1 MKGILFEEKVM
12 YILYFKSYKQECSII
27 IINISRIS
35 VAFFQ
40 DIYFFAK
47 RKISFEVSTF
57 GGSLFGGG
65 GGWQLSGFA
74 NTCDILSLPSEV
86 RYFRGVVTFGTL
98 RQLVNTNA
106 RRTLTGFLVLCLKI
120 LVILIQSYVS
130 HITE

>member
-40 DIYFFAK
+40 DIYFLQK
-47 RKISFEVSTF
+47 GKLVLR
-57 GGSLFGGG
+57 SLLSEGRYLGEG

>member
-40 DIYFFAK
+40 DIYFLQK
-47 RKISFEVSTF
+47 GKLVLR
-57 GGSLFGGG
+57 SLLSEGRYLAGG

>member
-40 DIYFFAK
+40 DIYFLQK
-47 RKISFEVSTF
+47 GKLVLR
-57 GGSLFGGG
+57 SLLSEGRYLVG
-65 GGWQLSGFA
+65 GGWQHSGFA
-74 NTCDILSLPSEV
+74 NTCDILSLLSKV

>member
-1 MKGILFEEKVM
+1 MKRILFEEKVM

-40 DIYFFAK
+40 DIHFLQK
-47 RKISFEVSTF
+47 GKLVLR
-57 GGSLFGGG
+57 SLLSEGRYLGEG

>member
-1 MKGILFEEKVM
+1 MKRILFEEKVM

-40 DIYFFAK
+40 DIYFLQK
-47 RKISFEVSTF
+47 GKLVLR
-57 GGSLFGGG
+57 SLLSEGRYLGEG

-86 RYFRGVVTFGTL
+86 RYFRGVVTFKTL

-106 RRTLTGFLVLCLKI
+106 RRTLTVFLVLCLKI

>member
-35 VAFFQ
+35 LAFFQ
-40 DIYFFAK
+40 DIYFLQK
-47 RKISFEVSTF
+47 GKLVLR
-57 GGSLFGGG
+57 SLLSEGRYLGG
-65 GGWQLSGFA
+65 GGWQHSGFA
-74 NTCDILSLPSEV
+74 NTCDILSLLSKV

>member
-1 MKGILFEEKVM
+1 MKGILFEENVM

-27 IINISRIS
+27 IINISRIR

-40 DIYFFAK
+40 DIYFLQK
-47 RKISFEVSTF
+47 GKLVLR
-57 GGSLFGGG
+57 SLLSEGRYLGEG

>member
-1 MKGILFEEKVM
+1 MKRILFEEKVM

-40 DIYFFAK
+40 DIYFLQK
-47 RKISFEVSTF
+47 GKLVLR
-57 GGSLFGGG
+57 SLLSEGRYLGEG

>member
-1 MKGILFEEKVM
+1 MKRILFEEKVM

-40 DIYFFAK
+40 DIYFLQK
-47 RKISFEVSTF
+47 GKLVLR
-57 GGSLFGGG
+57 SLLSEGRYLGEG

-120 LVILIQSYVS
+120 LVILIQRYVS

>member
-12 YILYFKSYKQECSII
+12 YILYFKSYKQECSVI

-40 DIYFFAK
+40 DIYFLQK
-47 RKISFEVSTF
+47 GKLVLR
-57 GGSLFGGG
+57 SLLSEGRYLGEG

>member
-35 VAFFQ
+35 LAFFQ
-40 DIYFFAK
+40 DIYFLQK
-47 RKISFEVSTF
+47 GKLVLR
-57 GGSLFGGG
+57 SLLSEGRYLGGG
-65 GGWQLSGFA
+65 GGWQHSGFA
-74 NTCDILSLPSEV
+74 NTCDILSLLSKV

>member
-40 DIYFFAK
+40 DIYFLQK
-47 RKISFEVSTF
+47 GKLVLR
-57 GGSLFGGG
+57 SLLSEGRYLGEG

-86 RYFRGVVTFGTL
+86 RYFRGVVTFKTL

-106 RRTLTGFLVLCLKI
+106 RRTLTVFLVLCLKI